1 MRYLASIFV
10 FLLFSLPVISGEKE
24 DVQATINGQFQA
36 FLDDDVRQAFAF
48 ASPSIRSIFKTPQN
62 FGDMVQRGY
71 PMVWRPAR
79 VTFLD
84 HKEVAQGRTQ
94 DVQIFDS
101 AGTAHYL
108 RYFVTQTPNG
118 WKISGVQLLDAADFS
133 V

>member
-36 FLDDDVRQAFAF
+36 FLEDDVRRAFAF

-108 RYFVTQTPNG
+108 RYFVTQTTNG

>member
-1 MRYLASIFV
+1 MRYLASLFV
-10 FLLFSLPVISGEKE
+10 FLLFSLPVLAGEKE

-36 FLDDDVRQAFAF
+36 FLEDDVRRAFTF

-79 VTFLD
+79 VTYLE
-84 HKEVAQGRTQ
+84 HKKGAEGHTQ
-94 DVQIFDS
+94 DVQIYDS

-118 WKISGVQLLDAADFS
+118 LKISGVQLLDAADFS

>member
-1 MRYLASIFV
+1 M
-10 FLLFSLPVISGEKE
+10 FSLPLVAGEKE

-36 FLDDDVRQAFAF
+36 FLEDDLRRAFTF
-48 ASPSIRSIFKTPQN
+48 ASPSIRSMFKTPKN

-71 PMVWRPAR
+71 PMVWRPASFN
-79 VTFLD
+79 FLE
-84 HKEVAQGRTQ
+84 HKKVAQGRTQ
-94 DVQIFDS
+94 DVQIFDQ

-118 WKISGVQLLDAADFS
+118 WKIAGVKILNAADFS

>member
-10 FLLFSLPVISGEKE
+10 FLLFSLPVISGENE

>member
-1 MRYLASIFV
+1 MRYIASIFV
-10 FLLFSLPVISGEKE
+10 FLLFSFPMIAGEKE

-36 FLDDDVRQAFAF
+36 FLEDDVRRAFTF
-48 ASPSIRSIFKTPQN
+48 ASPSIRSIFKTPKN

-79 VTFLD
+79 VTFLE
-84 HKEVAQGRTQ
+84 HKEVHQGRTQ

-101 AGTAHYL
+101 SGTAHYL
-108 RYFVTQTPNG
+108 RYFVTQTANG